1 MKILIYLGHPAQF
14 HFIKNIISQLY
25 ANGHQVKILLKTKD
39 MLEELI
45 QCNGFEY
52 ENIQIISRKN
62 NKMSILWA
70 ALRRTIRV
78 LKIAR
83 KFDAD
88 ILIGTDASIAQAGFL
103 LRRPAI
109 TTLEDDY
116 DVISKLANLTYPFT
130 TSIVVPL
137 VCQVGS
143 KWENKKIAYHGYM
156 KLAYLHPNY
165 FTPDKQIVRKYL
177 QTEKYCIIRLA
188 QLTAHHDE
196 GIKGLNVPL
205 VRRIIEIAEQKGYKV
220 YISSEAVLDENFSG
234 YQLKIDQNDIHHL
247 MAFAS
252 LLISDSQ
259 SMSVEA
265 AMLGVPSIRFSDF
278 AGRISVLEEL
288 EEKYQLT
295 FGICTIHSEK
305 LIKRVIEL
313 LSEKG
318 LNKLFQ
324 ERRCQML
331 NDKIDVTAFMVWF
344 VENYPV
350 SEKIMKANPDYQN
363 KFKGSNNLEICDEE
377 QVESTNQLIEHT
389 PTETLIHFPVS
400 KNENKV
406 IEPDHNQTWHPVS
419 LLNKLKSMK
428 NNSDF
433 SYSVYRQL
441 LESIR
446 NAGYDFYTFEDW
458 CNGKAKGRF
467 VILRH
472 DVDLRAA
479 HSLAT
484 AKIEAEMGIRSSYY
498 FRVVPQSNQPTIIR
512 AIAELN
518 HEIGYHY
525 EDMTIFNGD
534 LEKSMSHFI
543 KQLEYFRQFY
553 PVRTI
558 SMHGSPASKWD
569 NRDLWKTNNY
579 RDYGIIGEPYL
590 DLLTHD
596 SLSKGEITYLTD
608 TARMWDGDKYNV
620 RDKRILDVKEVRA
633 TNRKKKVN
641 IHSTF
646 DFINWLKTKP
656 PVNAMMITTH
666 PQRWTDNT
674 LEWFIEYFMQNLK
687 NLVKQ
692 LFFVS

>member
-14 HFIKNIISQLY
+14 HFSKNIINQLN

-45 QCNGFEY
+45 RSYGFEY
-52 ENIQIISRKN
+52 ENIQEKSRRN
-62 NKMSILWA
+62 NKLSILWA

-78 LKIAR
+78 LKVAI

-116 DVISKLANLTYPFT
+116 EVISKLANLTYPFT

-137 VCQVGS
+137 VCRVG

-165 FTPDKQIVRKYL
+165 FTPNKQVVRKYL

-196 GIKGLNVPL
+196 GIKGLNGLL
-205 VRRIIEIAEQKGYKV
+205 VRRIIEIAEQKGYRV
-220 YISSEAVLDENFSG
+220 YISSEAELDDTFSS

-288 EEKYQLT
+288 EVKYQLT
-295 FGICTIHSEK
+295 FGICTNHSDK
-305 LIKRVIEL
+305 LIDRVIEL

-318 LNKLFQ
+318 LKKLFQ
-324 ERRCQML
+324 ERRCKML

-344 VENYPV
+344 VENYPE
-350 SEKIMKANPDYQN
+350 SEKIIKKDPDFQYRFNGRNDLKICYEVQN
-363 KFKGSNNLEICDEE
+363 
-377 QVESTNQLIEHT
+377 EH
-389 PTETLIHFPVS
+389 PNHIFENVCIDAEFDVPVS
-400 KNENKV
+400 ENKDKLSPNLSAGKQS
-406 IEPDHNQTWHPVS
+406 IF
-419 LLNKLKSMK
+419 LLNKLNNLK
-428 NNSDF
+428 NSSDF
-433 SYSVYRQL
+433 SLSIYRQL

-446 NAGYDFYTFEDW
+446 YAGYDFYTFEDW
-458 CNGKAKGRF
+458 CDGKAQGRY

-484 AKIEAEMGIRSSYY
+484 AEIESELGIRASYY
-498 FRVVPQSNQPTIIR
+498 FRVVPQSNQPSIIK
-512 AIAELN
+512 AIVALN

-525 EDMTIFNGD
+525 EDMTIFNGELD
-534 LEKSMSHFI
+534 KSMAHFI
-543 KQLEYFRQFY
+543 KQLDYFRQFY

-590 DLLTHD
+590 DLLTLD
-596 SLSKGEITYLTD
+596 SLSNGKITYLTD

-620 RDKRILDVKEVRA
+620 RDKRILEVKEVKIS
-633 TNRKKKVN
+633 NRKKVVN

-656 PVNAMMITTH
+656 TVNAMMITTH
-666 PQRWTDNT
+666 PQRWTDNA
-674 LEWFIEYFMQNLK
+674 LEWFIEYFMQSLK

-692 LFFVS
+692 MFFVS